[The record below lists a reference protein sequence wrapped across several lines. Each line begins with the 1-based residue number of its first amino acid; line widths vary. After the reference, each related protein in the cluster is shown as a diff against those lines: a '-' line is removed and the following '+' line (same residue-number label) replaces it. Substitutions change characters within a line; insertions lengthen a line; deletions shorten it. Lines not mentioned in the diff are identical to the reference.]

1 MKLITSLALWQQ
13 LKTVQLVDGDLPTEQ
28 GLSPWYIRVMQGFAG
43 WLGALFLLFFVGISL
58 WSDMAESALM
68 VVGLFNCGVAWL
80 IFNNMKNSEFMTQ
93 FALAISFSG
102 QMLFVIGLFLFLEFH
117 EPSAGI
123 FCGIAF
129 FEVLLALFIP
139 NFIHRV
145 VSSCSAMIAL
155 SLAMGYVGWYEL
167 VPAMTVA
174 VFALV
179 WLNEI
184 RFAEHAY
191 VLQPVGYGF
200 TFALLSLTGSRLYF
214 YDLWGW
220 FGYVG
225 DNDQAAMWLSSPW
238 LSTGGISAVLCYV
251 VYQLL
256 LREQVAVTSKIGGG
270 AIMGTLL
277 LVVLSWWVPSIV
289 IALMI
294 VLVGFAAGNRV
305 LLGLGI
311 VGLGLFLSHYYY
323 QLQATLLTKSFVL
336 AVSGLVLLVARIAL
350 NKYFPPISRESHDA

>member
-1 MKLITSLALWQQ
+1 MNSAASLALWQR
-13 LKTVQLVDGDLPTEQ
+13 LKVAQLVDGDLPAEL
-28 GLSPWYIRVMQGFAG
+28 GLSPWYIRVMQGFSG
-43 WLGALFLLFFVGISL
+43 WLGALFLLCFVGISL
-58 WSDMAESALM
+58 WSDVAEPALM
-68 VVGLFNCGVAWL
+68 VVGLFNCGAAWL
-80 IFNNMKNSEFMTQ
+80 IFHRMKNSEFMTQ
-93 FALAISFSG
+93 FALAVSFSG
-102 QMLFVIGLFLFLEFH
+102 QMLFVIGLFLSLEFH

-129 FEVLLALFIP
+129 FEVLLTLFIP

-145 VSSCSAMIAL
+145 VSSFAALISL

-167 VPAMTVA
+167 VPAMTAA

-256 LREQVAVTSKIGGG
+256 MREQVAVTSKIGGV
-270 AIMGTLL
+270 AIIGTLL
-277 LVVLSWWVPSIV
+277 LAALSWWAPSIV
-289 IALMI
+289 IALMV
-294 VLVGFAAGNRV
+294 VLVGFSAGNRV
-305 LLGLGI
+305 LWGWGLSDW
-311 VGLGLFLSHYYY
+311 V
-323 QLQATLLTKSFVL
+323 SFYPTTIIKC
-336 AVSGLVLLVARIAL
+336 R
-350 NKYFPPISRESHDA
+350 RHC

>member
-1 MKLITSLALWQQ
+1 MKLATSLALWQQ
-13 LKTVQLVDGDLPTEQ
+13 LRTDQLVDGDLPAEF

-68 VVGLFNCGVAWL
+68 VVGLFNCAAAWL

-93 FALAISFSG
+93 FALAVSFSG
-102 QMLFVIGLFLFLEFH
+102 QMLFIIGLFLSLEFH

-123 FCGIAF
+123 FCGIAL
-129 FEVLLALFIP
+129 FEVLLALLIP

-145 VSSCSAMIAL
+145 FSSFAAMIAL

-200 TFALLSLTGSRLYF
+200 TFALLSLTGSRFYLY
-214 YDLWGW
+214 DIWGL
-220 FGYVG
+220 FGYGVY
-225 DNDQAAMWLSSPW
+225 NDQAAMWLSSPW
-238 LSTGGISAVLCYV
+238 LCTGGISAVLCYV

-256 LREQVAVTSKIGGG
+256 MREQVAVTSKIGGV
-270 AIMGTLL
+270 AIIGTLL
-277 LVVLSWWVPSIV
+277 LAALSWWAPSVV

-336 AVSGLVLLVARIAL
+336 AVSGLTLLVARIAL
-350 NKYFPPISRESHDA
+350 NKYFPPISRDSHDA

>member
-1 MKLITSLALWQQ
+1 MKLTTSLALWQQ
-13 LKTVQLVDGDLPTEQ
+13 LKTVQLVDGDLPTEL

-43 WLGALFLLFFVGISL
+43 WLGALFLLCFVGISL
-58 WSDMAESALM
+58 WSGMAESALM

-93 FALAISFSG
+93 FALAVSFSG
-102 QMLFVIGLFLFLEFH
+102 QMLFVIGLFLSLEFH
-117 EPSAGI
+117 EPSAAI

-129 FEVLLALFIP
+129 FEVLLALLIS

-145 VSSCSAMIAL
+145 VSSFAALISL

-167 VPAMTVA
+167 VLAMTAA

-184 RFAEHAY
+184 RFAAY
-191 VLQPVGYGF
+191 AHVLQPVGYGF
-200 TFALLSLTGSRLYF
+200 TFALLSLTGSRLYY
-214 YDLWGW
+214 YDIWGL
-220 FGYVG
+220 FGYG
-225 DNDQAAMWLSSPW
+225 GYNDQAAMWLSAPW
-238 LSTGGISAVLCYV
+238 LCTAGISAVLSYV

-256 LREQVAVTSKIGGG
+256 MREQVAVISKIGGV
-270 AIMGTLL
+270 AIIGTLL
-277 LVVLSWWVPSIV
+277 LAVLSWWAPSIV

-336 AVSGLVLLVARIAL
+336 AVSGLTLLVARIAL
-350 NKYFPPISRESHDA
+350 NKYFPPISRERHDA